1 MHLHK
6 LGSRGE
12 DGLIKSFLTVEWFKL
27 ACNVG
32 VLLHSPG
39 ITHLASAAHGGTWES
54 GPHKSH
60 QSPLPMIN
68 SLLEGIV
75 FLKTTSLP
83 AQAPSNV
90 CLEPED
96 WSEVLMLVWASLCR
110 SSGATAIHC
119 MSANL
124 MFPPTTHQPSQ
135 SQWEQD
141 RSSPNLS
148 LRSSAPSVTNKR
160 MMMGSPCD
168 GNWEL
173 SQVCQGPVG
182 GSGPAESCCAELP
195 CQWDTA
201 CTTLPCHCPSREE
214 AEELVLIL
222 LSNPFLPPC
231 SCSVPSLRLWAIAP
245 CSSWGWRQQG
255 ETCTLSMRG
264 TSEAITEEK

>member
-32 VLLHSPG
+32 VLLHTPG

-75 FLKTTSLP
+75 FSKTTSLP

-96 WSEVLMLVWASLCR
+96 CSEVLMLVWASLCR

-124 MFPPTTHQPSQ
+124 MFPHNTPAFSI
-135 SQWEQD
+135 
-141 RSSPNLS
+141 
-148 LRSSAPSVTNKR
+148 
-160 MMMGSPCD
+160 
-168 GNWEL
+168 
-173 SQVCQGPVG
+173 PVG
-182 GSGPAESCCAELP
+182 TGQVQPRFVPQVL
-195 CQWDTA
+195 
-201 CTTLPCHCPSREE
+201 CTQCYKQENDDGQP
-214 AEELVLIL
+214 
-222 LSNPFLPPC
+222 
-231 SCSVPSLRLWAIAP
+231 
-245 CSSWGWRQQG
+245 
-255 ETCTLSMRG
+255 M
-264 TSEAITEEK
+264 